1 MSEKKRDKR
10 KKFKAKLP
18 LKLIPLE
25 CIDKKDHEV
34 YSEKRM
40 RNPARFIRP
49 WRMVLCGGVSRG
61 KSATLKNII
70 LHQRPFFQRIVVLHT
85 DINNTEWDDLSP
97 SEMLNDIP
105 ELDFWDEVEGHQ
117 LLIIEDMDLN
127 PKDVRLSQLMRYVS
141 SHKSVSIACLFQ
153 QITAIPTVVR
163 RNANVFV
170 LFDPKPDLVNTRLI
184 ESRCGLSKGELTYLF
199 KHVATNFHDSIC
211 LDLTNGSKYPMRL
224 NVFQPIRK
232 VTKEELKNDTI
243 KTK

>member
-1 MSEKKRDKR
+1 MPK
-10 KKFKAKLP
+10 KKFCGKLP
-18 LKLIPLE
+18 NKLIPLN
-25 CIDKKDHEV
+25 CVDKKNHEV
-34 YSEKRM
+34 NSDKR
-40 RNPARFIRP
+40 NLANFIRP

-70 LHQRPFFQRIVVLHT
+70 LRQRPHFKKIVLLHT
-85 DINNTEWDDLSP
+85 DVNSTEWDDLDLD
-97 SEMLNDIP
+97 EKLDDIP
-105 ELDFWDEVEGHQ
+105 DLDYWELDGHT

-163 RNANVFV
+163 RNANIFV

-184 ESRCGLSKGELTYLF
+184 EARCGLGKGELTYLF

-211 LDLTNGSKYPMRL
+211 LDLTNESRAPMRL
-224 NVFQPIRK
+224 NIFEPIRK
-232 VTKEELKNDTI
+232 VSKEELKNE
-243 KTK
+243 K